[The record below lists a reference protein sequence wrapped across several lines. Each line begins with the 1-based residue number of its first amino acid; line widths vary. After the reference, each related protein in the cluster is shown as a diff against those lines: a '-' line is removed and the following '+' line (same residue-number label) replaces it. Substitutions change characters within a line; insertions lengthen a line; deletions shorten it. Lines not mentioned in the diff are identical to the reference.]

1 MALRRCI
8 LLVSCMLLGMTAF
21 AQKEEKALLD
31 IVDKGD
37 TALCITFSAGDFSI
51 VTANGY
57 CTLEAAGMSSTAQEA
72 GRAVLPQMSRIVNM
86 PRGTAITMD
95 ESYWGE
101 TLTLPLP
108 AGVEPMPWQGA
119 TLKETERPWVPL
131 VKEQV
136 EEGEVWQVEDLGA
149 MGDRQLFRFTVQPAS
164 YDAANGCYRLT
175 KTCTATFTITAKH
188 MPLHIGRKLLIVS
201 RLLFREGLQDFIQ
214 WKRQE
219 GYIVE
224 ELYADTNKRD
234 SVKALISPFFTEAT
248 PLNPAPSHILI
259 VGDAAQIQAYV
270 GGSRPEGLTT
280 HSTDLYYAEHTGDW
294 LPDAF
299 IGRWPV
305 NDTAEL
311 GAVVRKTLRYEQCRD
326 IDTTMLQRAI
336 MVAGSESRQ
345 PAPVTTNGQV
355 NYVSRE
361 MKSLHTEMD
370 TICFHNPASAT
381 QTTDIISA
389 INGGASLLNYT
400 AHCTVGGWSSPSV
413 TFTSID
419 TLEASQPL
427 VYINNCCRSNDFSGT
442 CFGEQLLRKHDGGAI
457 GVIGA
462 TNETLWEE
470 DYYWAVGPKY
480 PFSIEPLRD
489 SLRQGAFD
497 RMLGGET
504 HTMGELLQAGNMAV
518 MASGT
523 RFSRFYWEIYCLLGD
538 PTLMPR
544 LGAMQPLW
552 LSGPDSIELGAT
564 EMRISSTPGA
574 MVAATQ
580 GARLL
585 GTVLCDDHRSTL
597 LTLEAI
603 DDTTPITI
611 TATGP
616 QMVPVT
622 ITVSVSL
629 PHGRAALLHDITT
642 TDTTVAFSLTNTG
655 TDTLFGLLIS
665 MVPDSLGATYTTDD
679 IAIDT
684 LLPQASTHLSMTV
697 GVTRW
702 ERWWGG
708 TLTASDAISGDT
720 LCKTAVAYWLY
731 DTLPALAFT
740 VAAADGQ
747 RISAIEPRSTYRFTA
762 IATGTHDSLSVHITA
777 LPLGESLCTDTST
790 DTLHCII
797 SSPDSV
803 THLHI
808 AASVHRGNYVRQYS
822 YYLEAGS
829 RTPASGTILDCY
841 PWRNN
846 EPQPWFV
853 DSTTAHR
860 GAACLRSG
868 DIDYRQQSD
877 LWLDVFLP
885 QADSIVFWAKSSTE
899 PTYDKLTFEVD
910 GTVKKQLW
918 GEYDWRRYAVFLTAG
933 SHTLRWHYHKDD
945 ADDGGSDCVWIDDIR
960 IPLALWDAP
969 YGCPDNGREG
979 IAAPA
984 AGNTTLMYP
993 NPADA
998 YISITTTAIG
1008 TVTAELVD
1016 TYGRTVYSQCHSA
1029 AGTVNIDI
1037 RDIPAGVYILLLH
1050 HSTGT
1055 ERHKLI
1061 IQH

>member
-1 MALRRCI
+1 
-8 LLVSCMLLGMTAF
+8 MLLGMSTH
-21 AQKEEKALLD
+21 AQKGEKALLD
-31 IVDKGD
+31 IINHND
-37 TALCITFSAGDFSI
+37 TAFSVVFTATDFHI
-51 VTANGY
+51 VRTNGY
-57 CTLEAAGMSSTAQEA
+57 CTLEAAGMRSMAPQA
-72 GRAVLPQMSRIVNM
+72 GMPVLPQMSRIISM
-86 PRGTAITMD
+86 PRGTTINLT
-95 ESYWGE
+95 ESNSGE

-108 AGVEPMPWQGA
+108 SGSEPLPWQGA
-119 TLKETERPWVPL
+119 TLKETERPWVSLDKKLRP
-131 VKEQV
+131 ES
-136 EEGEVWQVEDLGA
+136 GEWQVEDLGA
-149 MGDRQLFRFTVQPAS
+149 MGDRQLFRITVQPAS
-164 YDAANGCYRLT
+164 YDAASGCYRLT
-175 KTCTATFTITAKH
+175 KTASATFSVTGKH
-188 MPLHIGRKLLIVS
+188 QPSNTGKKLLIVS
-201 RLLFREGLQDFIQ
+201 RPLFREGLQDFIQ

-219 GYIVE
+219 GYVVE
-224 ELYADTNKRD
+224 EIYADTNKRD
-234 SVKALISPFFTEAT
+234 SVKALISPLFDAAT
-248 PLNPAPSHILI
+248 PLRPAPSHILI
-259 VGDAAQIQAYV
+259 VGDAAKIQSYV
-270 GGSRPEGLTT
+270 GASRPTDLPT
-280 HSTDLYYAEHTGDW
+280 HTTDLYYAEHSGDW
-294 LPDAF
+294 LPDAY

-311 GAVVRKTLRYEQCRD
+311 GAVVRKTLRYEQCHD
-326 IDTTMLQRAI
+326 LDTTMLRRAI
-336 MVAGSESRQ
+336 LVAGSESRE
-345 PAPVTTNGQV
+345 PAPTTTNGHV

-361 MKSLHTEMD
+361 LKSLHPEID
-370 TICFHNPASAT
+370 TVCFHNPASGT
-381 QTTDIISA
+381 QLPDILNAIS
-389 INGGASLLNYT
+389 GGAALLNYT
-400 AHCTVGGWSSPSV
+400 AHCNVGGWSSPSV
-413 TFTSID
+413 TFSSID
-419 TLEASQPL
+419 TLGLAQPM

-442 CFGEQLLRKHDGGAI
+442 CFGEQLLRKPGGGAI

-470 DYYWAVGPKY
+470 DYYWAAGPKY
-480 PFSIEPLRD
+480 PFSTMPVYD
-489 SLRQGAFD
+489 SLRQGSFD
-497 RMLGGET
+497 RLFGGEVL
-504 HTMGELLQAGNMAV
+504 TMGELLYAGNMAV

-544 LGAMQPLW
+544 FGTPQVVSLW
-552 LSGPDSIELGAT
+552 TPDSVEIGAT
-564 EMRISSTPGA
+564 DMRISSTPGA
-574 MVAATQ
+574 TIAVTQ
-580 GARLL
+580 GSRLL
-585 GTVLCDDHRSTL
+585 YSEEYGDNRSRMISFA
-597 LTLEAI
+597 AI
-603 DDTTPITI
+603 DTTLPLLV
-611 TATGP
+611 TASGS
-616 QMVPVT
+616 QMIPVT
-622 ITVSVSL
+622 DTVYVSQ
-629 PHGRAALLHDITT
+629 PFGHAALLHDIET
-642 TDTTVAFSLTNTG
+642 TDTSVAFSLVNIG
-655 TDTLFGLLIS
+655 TDTLYSLHVGLL
-665 MVPDSLGATYTTDD
+665 PDSLGATFHSDS
-679 IAIDT
+679 IVIDT
-684 LLPQASTHLSMTV
+684 LIPQTTV
-697 GVTRW
+697 PLTMAVNVSRW

-708 TLTASDAISGDT
+708 TLNVVIARNGDT
-720 LCKTAVAYWLY
+720 LCSTTVAHWLY
-731 DTLPALAFT
+731 DTLPTLAFT
-740 VAAADGQ
+740 VSLPDGS
-747 RISAIEPRSTYRFTA
+747 RINTIEPRSTYLLTA
-762 IATGTHDSLSVHITA
+762 IPSGPHDSVSITVTA
-777 LPLGESLCTDTST
+777 LPTN
-790 DTLHCII
+790 DTLSTLNSQH
-797 SSPDSV
+797 STLTTPDTL
-803 THLHI
+803 THIHI
-808 AASVHRGNYVRQYS
+808 EASIHRGNYVRQYS

-998 YISITTTAIG
+998 HISITTTAIG

-1061 IQH
+1061 IQY